1 MNFIPRR
8 QSPDGVQLKVFPI
21 YIALVSENE
30 GFKNTSVNR
39 PFSNRRKTLLS
50 GWVGGWVVIFWVL
63 WFFSKSGIITSKM
76 CWFQI
81 WPQKLSTAIRS
92 KVMSNLSLKMWNF
105 KAHFR
110 GGNRLKKMM
119 VTKDLSSR
127 RKLRK
132 VFKKKFIEKKGF
144 YDQKYEKNWKSKNGV
159 KTALTPLFK
168 ELWAI
173 YVFFTNLKIWRFQ
186 KH

>member
-1 MNFIPRR
+1 M
-8 QSPDGVQLKVFPI
+8 G
-21 YIALVSENE
+21 
-30 GFKNTSVNR
+30 
-39 PFSNRRKTLLS
+39 
-50 GWVGGWVVIFWVL
+50 GWVDGWVVIFWVL

-132 VFKKKFIEKKGF
+132 VFKKKIYRKKGILWS
-144 YDQKYEKNWKSKNGV
+144 KIWKNWKSKNGV

-173 YVFFTNLKIWRFQ
+173 YIFFTNFKFDDFQ
-186 KH
+186 KHQRKPTKI

>member
-1 MNFIPRR
+1 MSFIFKGI
-8 QSPDGVQLKVFPI
+8 SNIL
-21 YIALVSENE
+21 SEINPPP
-30 GFKNTSVNR
+30 
-39 PFSNRRKTLLS
+39 PFSLPS
-50 GWVGGWVVIFWVL
+50 GSSDSPTPTSARSARVVRMGGWVVIFWVL

-132 VFKKKFIEKKGF
+132 VFKKKIIEKKGF

-159 KTALTPLFK
+159 KTALTQLFK
-168 ELWAI
+168 ELWATFCFLKFKNQI
-173 YVFFTNLKIWRFQ
+173 Y
-186 KH
+186 

>member
-1 MNFIPRR
+1 MRT

-21 YIALVSENE
+21 YIALVNENE

-132 VFKKKFIEKKGF
+132 VFKKKIYRKKGI
-144 YDQKYEKNWKSKNGV
+144 
-159 KTALTPLFK
+159 
-168 ELWAI
+168 LWS
-173 YVFFTNLKIWRFQ
+173 KIWKKLKVQ
-186 KH
+186 KWCQNGSNSII

>member
-1 MNFIPRR
+1 
-8 QSPDGVQLKVFPI
+8 
-21 YIALVSENE
+21 
-30 GFKNTSVNR
+30 
-39 PFSNRRKTLLS
+39 
-50 GWVGGWVVIFWVL
+50 
-63 WFFSKSGIITSKM
+63 
-76 CWFQI
+76 
-81 WPQKLSTAIRS
+81 
-92 KVMSNLSLKMWNF
+92 
-105 KAHFR
+105 
-110 GGNRLKKMM
+110 MM

-132 VFKKKFIEKKGF
+132 VFKKKIIEKKGF

-186 KH
+186 KHERKPAKV